1 MNILVANDDGIRAI
15 GIQKLVRALSQKANI
30 FVCAP
35 EGQRSASGHG
45 ITVSQPITVEE
56 MKVECAE
63 IAFGIS
69 GTPAD
74 CIKLGMQLMKDR
86 GVSIDM
92 VYSGINLGG
101 NLGTDTL
108 YSGTVSAAVEGNL
121 CGVPAVAVSV
131 NDHMAQHFGFA
142 CELALEALENAKWIS
157 PDTVLNIN
165 TPNLPKEQIKGVK
178 LTSLGRREYKNE
190 FRNPET
196 GDDGRAL
203 YSYGGEPVHYDGLP
217 DTIDV
222 VAMQNGYATVTPLHR
237 DLTDYRMLNEM
248 KKWRTNK

>member
-86 GVSIDM
+86 GVNIDM

-121 CGVPAVAVSV
+121 CGVPGS
-131 NDHMAQHFGFA
+131 GG
-142 CELALEALENAKWIS
+142 IS
-157 PDTVLNIN
+157 
-165 TPNLPKEQIKGVK
+165 Q
-178 LTSLGRREYKNE
+178 
-190 FRNPET
+190 
-196 GDDGRAL
+196 
-203 YSYGGEPVHYDGLP
+203 
-217 DTIDV
+217 
-222 VAMQNGYATVTPLHR
+222 
-237 DLTDYRMLNEM
+237 
-248 KKWRTNK
+248 

>member
-1 MNILVANDDGIRAI
+1 MNILVANDDGIRAR
-15 GIQKLVRALSQKANI
+15 GIQELVRALSQKAKV

-56 MKVECAE
+56 VDFDGAE
-63 IAFGIS
+63 MAFSIS

-74 CIKLGMQLMKDR
+74 CVKLGMQLMKDR
-86 GVSIDM
+86 GVDIDM

-108 YSGTVSAAVEGNL
+108 YSGTVSAAIEGNL

-142 CELALEALENAKWIS
+142 SELALEALECADRIS

-165 TPNLPKEQIKGVK
+165 TPDLPKDQIKGVK
-178 LTSLGRREYKNE
+178 LATLGRREYRNE
-190 FRNPET
+190 FRNPDMTE
-196 GDDGRAL
+196 DGRAL
-203 YSYGGEPVHYDGLP
+203 YTYGGEPVYYDGLP
-217 DTIDV
+217 DTVDV
-222 VAMQNGYATVTPLHR
+222 VAMQNGYATVTPIHR
-237 DLTDYRMLNEM
+237 DLTDYRMLDEM
-248 KKWRTNK
+248 KKWRIEK

>member
-1 MNILVANDDGIRAI
+1 MNILVANDDGIRAR
-15 GIQKLVRALSQKANI
+15 GIQELVRALSQKAKV

-45 ITVSQPITVEE
+45 ITVSQPIAVEE
-56 MKVECAE
+56 VEFDGAE
-63 IAFGIS
+63 MAFSIS

-74 CIKLGMQLMKDR
+74 CVKLGMQLMKDR
-86 GVSIDM
+86 GVDIDL

-142 CELALEALENAKWIS
+142 CELALRALEGADRIS

-165 TPNLPKEQIKGVK
+165 TPDLPEDQIKGVK
-178 LTSLGRREYKNE
+178 LTSLGRREYMNE

-237 DLTDYRMLNEM
+237 DLTDYRMLDEM
-248 KKWRTNK
+248 KKWRIEK

>member
-86 GVSIDM
+86 GVNIDM

-101 NLGTDTL
+101 NLGTEP
-108 YSGTVSAAVEGNL
+108 YRQQWKEISAAYRQWRYQ
-121 CGVPAVAVSV
+121 STIIWRSTSDSHV
-131 NDHMAQHFGFA
+131 NWHWKH
-142 CELALEALENAKWIS
+142 L
-157 PDTVLNIN
+157 
-165 TPNLPKEQIKGVK
+165 
-178 LTSLGRREYKNE
+178 R
-190 FRNPET
+190 
-196 GDDGRAL
+196 
-203 YSYGGEPVHYDGLP
+203 
-217 DTIDV
+217 
-222 VAMQNGYATVTPLHR
+222 MQNGYPPILC
-237 DLTDYRMLNEM
+237 LI
-248 KKWRTNK
+248 

>member
-1 MNILVANDDGIRAI
+1 M
-15 GIQKLVRALSQKANI
+15 
-30 FVCAP
+30 
-35 EGQRSASGHG
+35 
-45 ITVSQPITVEE
+45 
-56 MKVECAE
+56 
-63 IAFGIS
+63 
-69 GTPAD
+69 
-74 CIKLGMQLMKDR
+74 
-86 GVSIDM
+86 
-92 VYSGINLGG
+92 
-101 NLGTDTL
+101 
-108 YSGTVSAAVEGNL
+108 
-121 CGVPAVAVSV
+121 
-131 NDHMAQHFGFA
+131 
-142 CELALEALENAKWIS
+142 
-157 PDTVLNIN
+157 LNIN

>member
-1 MNILVANDDGIRAI
+1 
-15 GIQKLVRALSQKANI
+15 
-30 FVCAP
+30 
-35 EGQRSASGHG
+35 
-45 ITVSQPITVEE
+45 

-86 GVSIDM
+86 GVNIDM

-108 YSGTVSAAVEGNL
+108 YSGTVSAAVEGNF
-121 CGVPAVAVSV
+121 GVPAVAVSV

-165 TPNLPKEQIKGVK
+165 TPNLPKEQIKGVE
-178 LTSLGRREYKNE
+178 LTSLGRRGMQNE

-203 YSYGGEPVHYDGLP
+203 YSYGGEPVSYDGLP